1 MEQNLETEPDQKAKR
16 HIVSSPGTMD
26 DFNDREGETSP
37 YVNGSF
43 SGNNFYSRQMPAQPQ
58 VISNHG
64 YNLFVPP
71 ALKLNQP

>member
-43 SGNNFYSRQMPAQPQ
+43 SGNNFYSRQMPAQP
-58 VISNHG
+58 
-64 YNLFVPP
+64 
-71 ALKLNQP
+71 